1 MKSKT
6 EIKCYALGISLDEIE
21 HYIQHDEE
29 KAALPTTLKGF
40 VGVNPDGLRGMAFF
54 LYLTKKH
61 RDEALQKLKGHYH
74 RLYAVASPAFVDA
87 RYLTRR

>member
-6 EIKCYALGISLDEIE
+6 EIKCYALGIPLDEIE

-29 KAALPTTLKGF
+29 KTALPTTLKGF

-61 RDEALQKLKGHYH
+61 RDEALQRLKGHYI
-74 RLYAVASPAFVDA
+74 RIYAVASPAFVDA
-87 RYLTRR
+87 RYLT

>member
-6 EIKCYALGISLDEIE
+6 EIKCYALGIPLDEIE

-29 KAALPTTLKGF
+29 KAAFPATLKGF

-61 RDEALQKLKGHYH
+61 RDEALQKLMKSHYI
-74 RLYAVASPAFVDA
+74 RLYAVASSAFVDA
-87 RYLTRR
+87 RYLT